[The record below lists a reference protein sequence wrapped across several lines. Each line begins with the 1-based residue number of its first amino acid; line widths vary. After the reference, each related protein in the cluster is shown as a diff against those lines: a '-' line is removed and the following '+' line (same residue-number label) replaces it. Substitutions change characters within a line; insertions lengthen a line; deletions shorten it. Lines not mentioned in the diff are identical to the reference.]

1 MPAVKPKKE
10 KPKVKIV
17 ATDELSPLSAKYS
30 VESIKV
36 VRKIFVLLRKK
47 WDSDNKATLEKLI
60 ADIIKALK

>member
-1 MPAVKPKKE
+1 MPVAKPKKE
-10 KPKVKIV
+10 KTTLKIV

-36 VRKIFVLLRKK
+36 IRKIFVLLRKK

-60 ADIIKALK
+60 ADIIKALR